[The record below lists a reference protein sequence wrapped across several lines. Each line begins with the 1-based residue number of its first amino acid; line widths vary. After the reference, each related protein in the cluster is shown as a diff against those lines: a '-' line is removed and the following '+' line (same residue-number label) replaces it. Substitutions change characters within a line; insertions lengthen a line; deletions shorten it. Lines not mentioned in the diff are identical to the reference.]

1 MQRFFRVIKIF
12 IRGINRVKWNSI
24 LLESKYDGLGVG
36 CLGSKNLILLGKWKW
51 RFKKNILGRSKDTR
65 GTRITNLAIVGNKMF
80 ITVKDQQYVK
90 VDSSGY
96 SFWEMIGGYRTWIL
110 EETCICEHS
119 LNCVDSSSRC
129 RRGVW
134 KLKWRFKKNILGRS
148 KDTRGTRITNLAI
161 GGNKMFITIK
171 DQQYVENLP
180 KIGWGKRTRVIL
192 DVGCGVASF
201 GGHLLDKY
209 VITMSFAPKD
219 ENEAQIQFAPE
230 RGITATLSMIGTQR
244 LTFPDNAFDLIHCT
258 QCRVVGFAAALTN
271 LPLWVMNV
279 FPVNASTF
287 RADWCDMLTTVVEMD
302 RILRPGGVVIV
313 EDTIEMLKKLKPIMR
328 SLHWSTSLPLC
339 FRRRKAEVSLSEHNI
354 MIFCRSTNPSFAATL
369 CIEAIYCSD
378 PYNML
383 CNDFEVANDENYY
396 TNALQSKGNSIK
408 GDSGKVATINYPL
421 LLH

>member
-12 IRGINRVKWNSI
+12 IRWINRVKWNSI

-80 ITVKDQQYVK
+80 ITIKDQQYVE

-96 SFWEMIGGYRTWIL
+96 SFWEMIGGYRLIALVIVFRNIRKW
-110 EETCICEHS
+110 
-119 LNCVDSSSRC
+119 
-129 RRGVW
+129 
-134 KLKWRFKKNILGRS
+134 KWRFKKNILGRS

-161 GGNKMFITIK
+161 GGNKKFITIK

-180 KIGWGKRTRVIL
+180 KIGWGKHTRVIL
-192 DVGCGVASF
+192 DVGCSVASF

-230 RGITATLSMIGTQR
+230 QGIPATLSMIGTQR

-258 QCRVVGFAAALTN
+258 RCRVVGFAAALTN

-279 FPVNASTF
+279 VHVNAFTF

-339 FRRRKAEVSLSEHNI
+339 FRRRKAEVSLPEHNI
-354 MIFCRSTNPSFAATL
+354 MIS
-369 CIEAIYCSD
+369 
-378 PYNML
+378 
-383 CNDFEVANDENYY
+383 
-396 TNALQSKGNSIK
+396 
-408 GDSGKVATINYPL
+408 
-421 LLH
+421 